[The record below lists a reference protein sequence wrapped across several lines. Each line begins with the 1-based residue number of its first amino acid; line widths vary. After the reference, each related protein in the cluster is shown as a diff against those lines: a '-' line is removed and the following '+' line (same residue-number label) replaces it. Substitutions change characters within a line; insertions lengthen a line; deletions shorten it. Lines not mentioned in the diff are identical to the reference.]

1 MTADDLGEPFTLT
14 ARPERVVSLVP
25 STTEAVALAAPE
37 LLVGVTDYCT
47 HPPGLDA
54 ERVGGSKYPKLDR
67 VLALN
72 PDLVLVNAEEN
83 RLADAEALRAAGIAV
98 WTSFP
103 RTVPEALTSAA
114 RMFEHAL
121 RLPVPAWV
129 GEAAELW
136 REPLPVR
143 ARAVVPIWRRPWM
156 VLGAGTFA
164 GDVLRRLGVVNVF
177 EERAAGEGRAERAEP
192 YPKANIEEMLAL
204 APDLAVL
211 PDEPYAF
218 TADDGPEAFG
228 DVPCALVSGRH
239 LTWHGP
245 SLTEA
250 HGLLLTQLAPMIK

>member
-1 MTADDLGEPFTLT
+1 MTADDLGEPFNPT
-14 ARPERVVSLVP
+14 ARPKRVVSLVP

-67 VLALN
+67 VLALR
-72 PDLVLVNAEEN
+72 PDVVLVNAEEN

-121 RLPVPAWV
+121 RLPVPTWV

-136 REPLPVR
+136 REPPPAR

-177 EERAAGEGRAERAEP
+177 EDASDHP
-192 YPKANIEEMLAL
+192 YPKATVEEMLAL
-204 APDLAVL
+204 APDIAVL

-218 TADDGPEAFG
+218 TADDGPDAFG
-228 DVPCALVSGRH
+228 DLPCALVSGRH

-245 SLTEA
+245 SLIEA
-250 HGLLLTQLAPMIK
+250 HGLLLRQLTAVVT